1 MRLKNYRHDPRLLI
15 VDAPAQDAATEAD
28 IFSTFLENRAG
39 KTTVLASHRVGA
51 FVHEADLIL

>member
-15 VDAPAQDAATEAD
+15 IDTPAQDSATEAS
-28 IFSTFLENRAG
+28 ILSTFLENRAE
-39 KTTVLASHRVGA
+39 KTTVLASRQLGP